1 MVRGGGFDLAAVIW
15 FHWGQVYRVLSPLE
29 SVSQFLIKSLAP
41 GCGQGVAVDYKD
53 RGLIRFCF
61 WFESMV

>member
-29 SVSQFLIKSLAP
+29 SVSQFLIESLAP
-41 GCGQGVAVDYKD
+41 
-53 RGLIRFCF
+53 
-61 WFESMV
+61 